1 MKYDSFVIKSFDEE
15 SFRVWLLTEK
25 KLSSKATGD
34 AVSRLK
40 RCTNIESLDGHENST
55 SYFDAILQYPEVE
68 EIPVSSRASMFRSC
82 RLYFEFAAV
91 GNP

>member
-1 MKYDSFVIKSFDEE
+1 VVHDFDEE
-15 SFRVWLLTEK
+15 SFRAWLLMEK
-25 KLSSKATGD
+25 KLSLKATGD

-40 RCTNIESLDGHENST
+40 RCTNIERLDGHDDST

-68 EIPVSSRASMFRSC
+68 NIPKSSRASMFRSC

-91 GNP
+91 GKP

>member
-1 MKYDSFVIKSFDEE
+1 VVDDFDDFDEE
-15 SFRVWLLTEK
+15 SFRAWLVSEK
-25 KLSSKATGD
+25 NLSLKACGD

-40 RCTNIESLDGHENST
+40 RCTNIERLDGHQDST

-68 EIPVSSRASMFRSC
+68 SIPKSSRASMFRSC
-82 RLYFEFAAV
+82 RLYFEFASL